1 MTSLEVCLEN
11 SSVQHTSRQL
21 LGNLPRMTIRSIVGI
36 LLMCLKLELRLLTK
50 KKKKEFLFH
59 NILSIWVKQQ

>member
-11 SSVQHTSRQL
+11 SRVQHTSRQL

-36 LLMCLKLELRLLTK
+36 LLMCMNLELRLLTK
-50 KKKKEFLFH
+50 KKKNNNFYFIIFYLYG
-59 NILSIWVKQQ
+59 